1 MARFTPSVYTRRAMA
16 DPLLRWREE
25 FPILAKKTYLINNS
39 LGAMPRG
46 VRAALKEYA
55 DVWEE
60 KGVEAWHDWLPL
72 VTATGD
78 KIGAIVN
85 APKGTVMMHQNVSTL
100 SAIVASALDFTPAR
114 NKVVY
119 DELNFP
125 SVHYVWK
132 EQERRGAKVELVKSD
147 DGLTVPLE
155 RLLAA
160 IDEKTVAVPIS
171 LVQFRSAAIQDA
183 KAVVEKAHRVGAI
196 VVLDAYQGT
205 GTVPIDVQA
214 LDVDF
219 LVGGSVKWL
228 CGGAGAAYLY
238 ANPERTKKMEPAATG
253 WFSHEKPFAF
263 EMGRIRYA
271 PDVHRF
277 MGGSPSVPALYAA
290 RTGYEIVAQ
299 VGVGAIREKSKRQTK
314 RLLERALEMGLE
326 VNSPRDGEQRGGTV
340 VVDFPGSEA
349 ACAELVRRKFVVD
362 HRKPSTSVLGTPLKG
377 GVRISPHF
385 YNTDEECDAVLAE
398 IADLRKKG
406 PAAASTPLG
415 F

>member
-1 MARFTPSVYTRRAMA
+1 MSDA
-16 DPLLRWREE
+16 LLKWREE

-46 VRAALKEYA
+46 VYGALKDYA
-55 DVWEE
+55 DTWAED
-60 KGVEAWHDWLPL
+60 GVEAWHEWLPL

-78 KIGAIVN
+78 LVGSIVN

-100 SAIVASALDFTPAR
+100 SAILASALDFTGAR

-147 DGLTVPLE
+147 DGLVVPTE

-160 IDEKTVAVPIS
+160 IDEKTVVVPIS

-183 KAVVEKAHRVGAI
+183 KAVVEKAHKVGAI
-196 VVLDAYQGT
+196 VVLDTYQAVGT
-205 GTVPIDVQA
+205 IPVDVRA

-228 CGGAGAAYLY
+228 CAGAGAAYLY
-238 ANPERTKKMEPAATG
+238 ANPERTKAMEPAATG
-253 WFSHEKPFAF
+253 WFSHAAPFAF

-290 RTGYEIVAQ
+290 RTGYEIIAK
-299 VGVGAIREKSKRQTK
+299 VGLAAIREKSKRQTK
-314 RLLERALEMGLE
+314 RLLEKALEMGLE
-326 VNSPRDGEQRGGTV
+326 VNSPRDGEIRGGTV
-340 VVDFPGSEA
+340 VADFPGAEA
-349 ACAELVRRKFVVD
+349 ACAELVKRKFVVD
-362 HRKPSTSVLGTPLKG
+362 YRKPSTSVLGTPLKG
-377 GVRISPHF
+377 GIRISPHF
-385 YNTDEECDAVLAE
+385 YNSDEECDAVLAE
-398 IADLRKKG
+398 IAEIRKKG
-406 PAAASTPLG
+406 PSTASSPLG